1 MPTNINGNTGIDKV
15 QDGTVVSADIDT
27 LDASKL
33 TGSIAAA
40 RIANNT
46 IDSAHITAGAVDDAH
61 LATGITAS
69 KLTGALPAIS
79 AASLT
84 NVPKDVTVGGRK
96 NMVINGAMQ
105 VAQRGTS
112 STSGGYATVDRFFTY
127 IESCEQLAVTQT
139 QSTDNP
145 NGFGS
150 SYKLDVTTAETA
162 TEANDQY
169 EIVTRLEG
177 QDLQHLQ
184 HNSSGAK
191 SVTLSFWVRSSKTGT
206 YCVALYKRDTTR
218 NITSTY
224 AISSANTWEKK
235 TVTFAGDTSGAI
247 DNDANRSLD
256 ISWKL
261 LIGSNF
267 TGTASTTWGST
278 TDARSANG
286 HTATWGSSTSDD
298 FYLTGV
304 QLELGSTATD
314 FEHRSFGEE
323 LALCKRYFESSY
335 PHGTVVGVTSFI
347 TGYLTRAVSGN
358 TNSEI
363 GGPSYTVEKRA
374 IPTVV
379 IYHAVNGATNRV
391 YKVSDGSSQ
400 TITGIAQHNV
410 HGGGYLQ
417 LSSGAD
423 NSYKYHFSADAEL

>member
-1 MPTNINGNTGIDKV
+1 MAIVFDSDAGTITGISV
-15 QDGTVVSADIDT
+15 GGLPDGVV
-27 LDASKL
+27 DAG
-33 TGSIAAA
+33 T
-40 RIANNT
+40 
-46 IDSAHITAGAVDDAH
+46 
-61 LATGITAS
+61 LATDSVTAA
-69 KLTGALPAIS
+69 KIP
-79 AASLT
+79 
-84 NVPKDVTVGGRK
+84 DTVEAGFKSGRK

-105 VAQRGTS
+105 VSQRGTS
-112 STSGGYATVDRFFTY
+112 STSDGYATVDRFFTY
-127 IESCEQLAVTQT
+127 KESCEQLAVTQT
-139 QSTDNP
+139 QSTTAPD
-145 NGFGS
+145 GFAS

-235 TVTFAGDTSGAI
+235 TVTFVGDTSGAI

-304 QLELGSTATD
+304 QLEVGSTATD
-314 FEHRSFGEE
+314 FEHRPYGEE
-323 LALCKRYFESSY
+323 LALCHRYFERFDYDASGGGVSGIAGQCFNTGVFY
-335 PHGTVVGVTSFI
+335 GAFGYQRKRADPSFSTSTISGSNFRLLHSGTATNVTAMSAIMSRSCARVQATVTS
-347 TGYLTRAVSGN
+347 GLTQGRG
-358 TNSEI
+358 
-363 GGPSYTVEKRA
+363 A
-374 IPTVV
+374 IVDT
-379 IYHAVNGATNRV
+379 
-391 YKVSDGSSQ
+391 GSSQ
-400 TITGIAQHNV
+400 GQYIDI
-410 HGGGYLQ
+410 
-417 LSSGAD
+417 
-423 NSYKYHFSADAEL
+423 DAEL

>member
-1 MPTNINGNTGIDKV
+1 MPTEISGSTGVNKIT
-15 QDGTVVSADIDT
+15 DGTVVTADIAA
-27 LDASKL
+27 DA
-33 TGSIAAA
+33 
-40 RIANNT
+40 
-46 IDSAHITAGAVDDAH
+46 ITDAKI
-61 LATGITAS
+61 ATGITAS

-84 NVPKDVTVGGRK
+84 NVPKDTTVGGRK

-112 STSGGYATVDRFFTY
+112 STSDGYATVDRFFTY
-127 IESCEQLAVTQT
+127 KESCEQLAVTQT
-139 QSTDNP
+139 QSTANP

-177 QDLQHLQ
+177 QDLQGLQ
-184 HNSSGAK
+184 HGTSGAK

-206 YCVALYKRDTTR
+206 YCVALYKRDSTR

-224 AISSANTWEKK
+224 TISSADTWEKK

-314 FEHRSFGEE
+314 FEYRPYGEE
-323 LALCKRYFESSY
+323 LALCKRYYQYYYGNSAMHPGRTISSNRLDIAY
-335 PHGTVVGVTSFI
+335 HFPVEMRGDPTLIDHSIGQVYVADQSAFNPSNPTIAAVHLSTDGLVIRRTCSETV
-347 TGYLTRAVSGN
+347 
-358 TNSEI
+358 
-363 GGPSYTVEKRA
+363 
-374 IPTVV
+374 
-379 IYHAVNGATNRV
+379 
-391 YKVSDGSSQ
+391 
-400 TITGIAQHNV
+400 
-410 HGGGYLQ
+410 
-417 LSSGAD
+417 GAD
-423 NSYKYHFSADAEL
+423 KVCTGQILFLKLSAEL

>member
-15 QDGTVVSADIDT
+15 QDGTVVSADIAT

-46 IDSAHITAGAVDDAH
+46 IDSAHIASGAVDDAH

-314 FEHRSFGEE
+314 FEHRSYGEE
-323 LALCKRYFESSY
+323 LVLCQRYYQILVDGGADKAVGTGFYWSSNEVDMHHRFDGEMRAA
-335 PHGTVVGVTSFI
+335 PTLDHVVGTDYYRMSSSADSFNGFSGIQYTTTRSCNMYISAYVSGTAGYTSDIRSRNADSFI
-347 TGYLTRAVSGN
+347 AFT
-358 TNSEI
+358 
-363 GGPSYTVEKRA
+363 
-374 IPTVV
+374 
-379 IYHAVNGATNRV
+379 
-391 YKVSDGSSQ
+391 
-400 TITGIAQHNV
+400 
-410 HGGGYLQ
+410 
-417 LSSGAD
+417 
-423 NSYKYHFSADAEL
+423 AEL